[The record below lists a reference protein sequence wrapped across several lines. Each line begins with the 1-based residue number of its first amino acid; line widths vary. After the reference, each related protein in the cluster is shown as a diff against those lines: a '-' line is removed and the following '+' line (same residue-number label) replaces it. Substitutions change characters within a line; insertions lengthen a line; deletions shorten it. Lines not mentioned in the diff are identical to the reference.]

1 MEEYKRNKEM
11 LLKEKEDVMKQINQ
25 LKNDIDKDHTSEM
38 VQRIKEV
45 YQIITDDKIDN
56 ITKNKAMKSIIE
68 KIVYNKREGIIDF
81 YYYYS

>member
-1 MEEYKRNKEM
+1 LEEYKRNKEM